1 MHTLSI
7 LSLSV
12 SALTALTEAKTH
24 NFDWNIT
31 WVTANPDGLQP
42 RPVIGINNEWPL
54 PLLNFTKGDRVI
66 ANVHNGLGNQSTSVH
81 FHGFFQNGT
90 TEMDGPPGLTQCNI
104 PPGET
109 MLYNFTINQ
118 SGTYWYH
125 SHTKGQYPD
134 GWRQALVIHDEDDPY
149 IGQYDQEY
157 VITLSDW
164 YHDQMPS
171 LLKEFISVENPTGA
185 EPVPKS
191 ALMNETQN
199 LTVAVEPGKT
209 YLFRLAN
216 IGAFASQ
223 YFWIEDHEMQIV
235 EVDGVWTEPATAER
249 IYISSAQRYSFL
261 VTMKNETNRN
271 YAMVGSMDTDL
282 FDALPDSLN
291 YNVTGWLVYDESA
304 DNPAAADV
312 ADLDY
317 FDDYTLVPYDG
328 LEALPDA
335 DLTIT
340 LDLTMDNLGDGA
352 NYAFFNGISY
362 VSPKVP
368 VLYSALTTGSAA
380 SNATVYGTD
389 THAYVLEKD
398 DIIDIVLN
406 NDDTGK
412 HPFHLHGHSFQ
423 VLWRSGD
430 YEGHFSKDNVTF
442 ASVPVRRDTLIVSP
456 MGNFVVR
463 FKADNPGVWFFHC
476 HIEWH
481 MDAGLA
487 AVMVEAPLYL
497 QEHLM
502 IPQNHYD
509 VCAAAGTPTE
519 GNAAG
524 NTEDFSDLS
533 GENKAVAPLPAGFT
547 ARGIVAL
554 VFSCVAAFL
563 GLASIIW
570 YGVAPIKESRVVM

>member
-1 MHTLSI
+1 MHIFSVLSI
-7 LSLSV
+7 SLS
-12 SALTALTEAKTH
+12 SFTALTCTKSH

-42 RPVIGINNEWPL
+42 HPVIGINNEWPL
-54 PLLNFTKGDRVI
+54 PLLNFTKGDRVS
-66 ANVHNGLGNQSTSVH
+66 ANVHNGLGNQSMSI
-81 FHGFFQNGT
+81 
-90 TEMDGPPGLTQCNI
+90 D
-104 PPGET
+104 
-109 MLYNFTINQ
+109 Q
-118 SGTYWYH
+118 SCTYWYH

-134 GWRQALVIHDEDDPY
+134 GWRQALIVHAEDDPY

-164 YHDQMPS
+164 YHNQMPP
-171 LLKEFISVENPTGA
+171 LLKEFIS
-185 EPVPKS
+185 
-191 ALMNETQN
+191 
-199 LTVAVEPGKT
+199 PGMT

-235 EVDGVWTEPATAER
+235 EVDGVWTEPATADR

-261 VTMKNETNRN
+261 VTMKDETSRN
-271 YAMVGSMDTDL
+271 YAMVGSMDTVCHKPAL
-282 FDALPDSLN
+282 F
-291 YNVTGWLVYDESA
+291 
-304 DNPAAADV
+304 PAQKKPAPADV
-312 ADLDY
+312 TDLDY
-317 FDDYTLVPYDG
+317 FDDYTLVPYDAV
-328 LEALPDA
+328 EALPDA
-335 DLTIT
+335 DMAIT

-368 VLYSALTTGSAA
+368 VLYSALITGSAA

-389 THAYVLEKD
+389 TNAYVLEKV
-398 DIIDIVLN
+398 DIVDIVLN
-406 NDDTGK
+406 NDDTRK
-412 HPFHLHGHSFQ
+412 HPFHLHGHNFR

-430 YEGHFSKDNVTF
+430 YEGHFNKDNVTF
-442 ASVPVRRDTLIVSP
+442 ASVPVCWDTLIVSP

-481 MDAGLA
+481 MNAGLA

-497 QEHLM
+497 QEHLT
-502 IPQNHYD
+502 ILQNHYD

-524 NTEDFSDLS
+524 NTEDFFDLA

-547 ARGIVAL
+547 ARGILAL

-563 GLASIIW
+563 GLASIVW
-570 YGVAPIKESRVVM
+570 SVSLFRC